1 MRLNSTNR
9 RSTLPPKAEI
19 VASLEPLVE
28 RNMERHVQ
36 ERNLWMP
43 SDLLPLDDQA
53 GAGQVRDVRKLP
65 DRARGIP
72 DAVRVSL
79 ALNLLTE
86 EGLPHFHRLLA
97 VHMGSDNAWSR
108 WNYLWTAEEDRH
120 GCVLRD
126 YAREA
131 RMFDMAAFEGLQY
144 RYLEA
149 GFDPDWGDDPYLL
162 LAYTS
167 LQERATQTAHANTGR
182 LVSKHEPLLQR
193 ILGHVASDESRH
205 FQFYRDAFKGLL
217 EVDPTRAMMSALQI
231 MPRLAM
237 PGSSI
242 EGYADMAEVVYR
254 AGIYGPRD
262 YRKVVAQ
269 CLESWG
275 IAELRPE
282 DPEGREAQERL
293 MAVPERLDKLAGL
306 LDRRTRPKTFSFG
319 FVCERAIQFD

>member
-1 MRLNSTNR
+1 MSH
-9 RSTLPPKAEI
+9 SQSDLPPKAEI

-28 RNMERHVQ
+28 ENMARHVQ
-36 ERNLWMP
+36 ERSLWMP
-43 SDLLPLDDQA
+43 SELLPLEDHADA
-53 GAGQVRDVRKLP
+53 EQVRDLRKLP

-131 RMFDMAAFEGLQY
+131 RLFDMTAFEGLQY

-149 GFDPDWGDDPYLL
+149 GFDPGWGDDPYLL

-205 FQFYRDAFKGLL
+205 FRFYRDAFKGLL
-217 EVDPTRAMMSALQI
+217 EVDPTRAMVAALQI

-242 EGYADMAEVVYR
+242 DGYAEMADVVRR
-254 AGIYGPRD
+254 AGIYGPGD
-262 YRKVVAQ
+262 YRKVVSQ
-269 CLESWG
+269 CLDSWG
-275 IAELRPE
+275 IAGLQPE
-282 DPEGREAQERL
+282 DAAGREAQERL

-306 LDRRTRPKTFSFG
+306 LETRTRPKTFSFD
-319 FVCERAIQFD
+319 FVYQRAIQFD

>member
-1 MRLNSTNR
+1 M
-9 RSTLPPKAEI
+9 A
-19 VASLEPLVE
+19 ASLEPLVE
-28 RNMERHVQ
+28 RNMARHVR
-36 ERNLWMP
+36 ERRLWMP
-43 SDLLPLDDQA
+43 SDLLPLP
-53 GAGQVRDVRKLP
+53 GQGTEEQERDLRKLP

-97 VHMGSDNAWSR
+97 VHMGSGNAWSR

-126 YAREA
+126 YARES
-131 RMFDMAAFEGLQY
+131 RLFDMAAFEGLQY
-144 RYLEA
+144 RFLEA

-167 LQERATQTAHANTGR
+167 LQERATQAAHANTGR

-193 ILGHVASDESRH
+193 ILGYVAGDESRH
-205 FQFYRDAFKGLL
+205 FRFYRDAFKALL
-217 EVDPTRAMMSALQI
+217 EVDTSRAMVSALRI

-237 PGSSI
+237 PGSTI
-242 EGYADMAEVVYR
+242 EGYAEMADVVRR

-262 YRKVVAQ
+262 YRKVVSQ
-269 CLESWG
+269 CLEYWG
-275 IAELRPE
+275 IAGLQPG
-282 DPEGREAQERL
+282 DAAGREAQERL
-293 MAVPERLDKLAGL
+293 MEVPGRLDKLAEL
-306 LDRRTRPKTFSFG
+306 LERRTRSKTFSFD
-319 FVCERAIQFD
+319 FVYRRAISFD